1 VTDPEVTTIRA
12 EAAGNLVE
20 LSFCKPTL
28 EPAAADDFERWML
41 AELKDG
47 ITELLEACA
56 ADGDPWPGG
65 ILTVPIYVL
74 PSGEYVCGTAMIVDG
89 EPAMH

>member
-1 VTDPEVTTIRA
+1 VTEATKIVT
-12 EAAGNLVE
+12 EAAGHFIEIGVPALD
-20 LSFCKPTL
+20 L